1 MAMEESATN
10 MACVE
15 ATSIAEMLGLKFVP
29 AKVNMSVEKNII
41 AFTPP
46 KARFYKIC
54 VKVHM
59 WKG

>member
-15 ATSIAEMLGLKFVP
+15 ATSIAAILGLKAE
-29 AKVNMSVEKNII
+29 AKVKMSVEKNII

-46 KARFYKIC
+46 EPRI
-54 VKVHM
+54 
-59 WKG
+59 